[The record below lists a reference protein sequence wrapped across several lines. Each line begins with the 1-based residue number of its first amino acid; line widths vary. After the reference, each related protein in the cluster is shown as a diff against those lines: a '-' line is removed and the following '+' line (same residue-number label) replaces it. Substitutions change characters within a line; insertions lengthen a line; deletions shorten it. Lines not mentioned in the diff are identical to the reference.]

1 MLGFD
6 AVPPELFVKL
16 AEPVFVTVS
25 PCNVAEF
32 ENSPGANTL
41 ASYVMV
47 TICESLII
55 KVMVSPLDV
64 YLTSALS
71 GETLMEE

>member
-16 AEPVFVTVS
+16 AESVFMTVS

-32 ENSPGANTL
+32 ENSPGVNTL

-47 TICESLII
+47 AFFESLII

-64 YLTSALS
+64 YLTSASS
-71 GETLMEE
+71 GVTFMEE

>member
-6 AVPPELFVKL
+6 AVPPELLVKL
-16 AEPVFVTVS
+16 AESVFVTVS

-32 ENSPGANTL
+32 ENSPGTNTL

-47 TICESLII
+47 TICASLII
-55 KVMVSPLDV
+55 KV
-64 YLTSALS
+64 
-71 GETLMEE
+71 